1 MFVPYVAP
9 QPLLSR
15 EVPYEELSF
24 LEKCCFVIGR
34 IIELMFY
41 LAIAATGAFLFWIL

>member
-1 MFVPYVAP
+1 MFGYTAP

-24 LEKCCFVIGR
+24 LEKCCFVFGR
-34 IIELMFY
+34 LFELAFY
-41 LAIAATGAFLFWIL
+41 FAIAATGAFLFWIL